1 MYQSITQITNK
12 YYIITPQ
19 LFQLWDTSWD
29 IISHPNTR
37 NVSRTEKQWLKDPY
51 QVFDTEIQEVKLIPI
66 PIIKFGGGWF
76 NMFNKQLLE
85 LIDIPDSLG
94 HYGMDDTYIVDVANM
109 LKNVNLDIQQF
120 VLNDII
126 VKEDRVYRTKTMD
139 PFIVSNSKQSTLR
152 DNSNIVYSNE
162 IQKVKEKI
170 SNGTI

>member
-1 MYQSITQITNK
+1 
-12 YYIITPQ
+12 
-19 LFQLWDTSWD
+19 
-29 IISHPNTR
+29 
-37 NVSRTEKQWLKDPY
+37 
-51 QVFDTEIQEVKLIPI
+51 
-66 PIIKFGGGWF
+66 
-76 NMFNKQLLE
+76 
-85 LIDIPDSLG
+85 
-94 HYGMDDTYIVDVANM
+94 MDDTYIVDVANM